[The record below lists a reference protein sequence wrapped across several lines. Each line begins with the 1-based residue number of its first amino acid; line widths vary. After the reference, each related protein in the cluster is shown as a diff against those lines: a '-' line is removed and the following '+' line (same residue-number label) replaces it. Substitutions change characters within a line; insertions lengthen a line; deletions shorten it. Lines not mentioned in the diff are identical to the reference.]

1 MQNNQPTTSPLL
13 ISIEQEDI
21 KKYYEVAG
29 MDYQAWSNQLNMH
42 FGYLHKW
49 TDIFSLEKMLIQMSK
64 IIIEKLQLN
73 AYTAPKALDM
83 GCGMGA
89 VAREMV
95 RLHPHTHVTGI
106 TIVDSQISYGNH
118 LSKQE
123 NLQKKVIIMK
133 NDYENTSFEANSF
146 EVAYALESSCYAN
159 GTDKNALIAEM
170 GRVLKAGGR
179 FAIADG
185 FLKTS
190 EKMPYLLEKAYLR
203 LCRCWALPCL
213 ANVAD
218 FEQSLQ
224 KNGFKNIKFEE
235 ISWKVAPSV
244 AHIPR
249 VTFKFLFQELW
260 RNKSLRLAPERWDN
274 IISPLLTMFL
284 GLWRNHFGY
293 FMVSGEKE

>member
-1 MQNNQPTTSPLL
+1 MQKSHPPTLPLL
-13 ISIEQEDI
+13 VAIEQEDI
-21 KKYYEVAG
+21 QKYYEVAG

-42 FGYLHKW
+42 FGYLRKW
-49 TDIFSLEKMLIQMSK
+49 TDIFSLEKMLTQMSRF
-64 IIIEKLQLN
+64 IIEKLQLET
-73 AYTAPKALDM
+73 YIAPKALDM

-89 VAREMV
+89 VAREIV

-106 TIVDSQISYGNH
+106 TIVDSQISYGNE

-123 NLQKKVIIMK
+123 NLQNKVIIMK
-133 NDYENTSFEANSF
+133 NDYENMSFEANSF
-146 EVAYALESSCYAN
+146 EVAYAVESSCYAK
-159 GTDKNALIAEM
+159 GTDKNALISEM
-170 GRVLKAGGR
+170 GRVLKIGGR

-190 EKMPYLLEKAYLR
+190 KKMPYLLEKAYLR
-203 LCRCWALPCL
+203 LCQCWALPCL
-213 ANVAD
+213 ANLAD

-249 VTFKFLFQELW
+249 VTIKFLFQEFW
-260 RNKSLRLAPERWDN
+260 RNKSLRLAPERWNN
-274 IISPLLTMFL
+274 IISPLMTMFL
-284 GLWRNHFGY
+284 GLWGSYFGY
-293 FMVSGEKE
+293 FVVSGEKE